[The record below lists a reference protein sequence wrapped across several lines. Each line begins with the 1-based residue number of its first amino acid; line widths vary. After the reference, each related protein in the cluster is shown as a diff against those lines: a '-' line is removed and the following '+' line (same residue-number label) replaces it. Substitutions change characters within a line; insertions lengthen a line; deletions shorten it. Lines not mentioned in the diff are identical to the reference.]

1 MSAPTVLPLILAAS
15 LGALGYAVVYH
26 LVAGLKQPRSR
37 QHLMLSMVALF
48 SSGFALTK
56 LLMLQTDQLADI
68 VLLNQLGLAVLVPIY
83 PLLLAFFLAMA
94 GRTTRLLWPAAAV
107 GLCLWIGNL
116 MLPYG
121 LQFATLQ
128 GVGEYRLPWGE
139 RLATIEGTTNP
150 WFALGLAWAL
160 VLLGACTAI
169 ALQIWRR
176 QRSLANALLLTS
188 MVLLTLSSLAG
199 GLGRLGI
206 LPLPQLGLYGLLAVN
221 MMLSTIFI
229 HDERRQRQREADSR
243 AAANLRL
250 AALFN
255 SAPDG
260 ILIVDREGRIRAA
273 NPACEGLFGLSP
285 ARLYEASVDNLV
297 PDNVATHHA
306 ALRARFHESPRIRAH
321 GDSSMLM
328 AKRADGRILPV
339 DIALAP
345 LEWDDRPCTV
355 AFVRDVS
362 ELTHTLERLRWLARH
377 DELTGLPNLN
387 TLAEQIEQ
395 HVHAARPFALALL
408 GLDHLGRIN
417 DVVGYASGNE
427 VLRVISARVAALPGP
442 VTATAR
448 FEGDKFALLLED
460 VPDLQNRL
468 RALMQLIGGPVQ
480 LADGVKLDVSL
491 TAGYARHSEP
501 SVDGHRLPQQAATAL
516 LFAKR
521 EARRGVLEYQ
531 PEQLEHD
538 RRWLLLAS
546 RMPAALAAGEFTLA
560 FQPRLRLR
568 DQRCEGFEVLLR
580 WNSPEGPV
588 SPAEFIR
595 VAEESG
601 FILELGGWVMAEAI
615 RQAAVWQEHELDFGR
630 IAINLSTRQLL
641 DRELPTAVRNQLI
654 REGLPAYRVEFEV
667 TETAAMEN
675 VAMARPQLDA
685 LAELGTR
692 LAMDDF
698 GTGYSSLSYLQTLPF
713 SIIKVDLSFTRRL
726 GTRDGDT
733 LMRSL
738 LGLIKGL
745 DRHAV
750 AEGIETT
757 AQLEWLRDAG
767 FDEAQGYLLGR
778 PMPAAQAEAWLR
790 SHVTHAAV

>member
-1 MSAPTVLPLILAAS
+1 MTAPTVLPLILAAS

-26 LVAGLKQPRSR
+26 LVAGLKHPRSR
-37 QHLMLSMVALF
+37 QHLILSMVALF

-56 LLMLQTDQLADI
+56 LIMLQTQHLEDI
-68 VLLNQLGLAVLVPIY
+68 ATLNQIGLAFLVPIY
-83 PLLLAFFLAMA
+83 PLLLSFFLAMA
-94 GRTTRLLWPAAAV
+94 NRETPWLWPSVAV
-107 GLCLWIGNL
+107 GVALWIGNAL
-116 MLPYG
+116 QPLG
-121 LQFATLQ
+121 LQFETVS

-139 RLATIEGTTNP
+139 RVSTIEGTANP
-150 WFALGLAWAL
+150 WFALGLAWAML
-160 VLLGACTAI
+160 LLGACTA
-169 ALQIWRR
+169 LTVQIWR
-176 QRSLANALLLTS
+176 QHRSVANALLLS
-188 MVLLTLSSLAG
+188 MIALALSSLAG
-199 GLGRLGI
+199 GLGRLGV

-243 AAANLRL
+243 AAANSRL

-255 SAPDG
+255 AAPDG

-273 NPACEGLFGLSP
+273 NPSCQSLFGLSP
-285 ARLYEASVDNLV
+285 SELCRTSVDSLV
-297 PDNVATHHA
+297 PDDVTARHA
-306 ALRARFHESPRIRAH
+306 GLRARFHASPRIRAH
-321 GDSSMLM
+321 GDGSMLM

-345 LEWDDRPCTV
+345 LEWEDAPCTV

-395 HVHAARPFALALL
+395 HVQAARPFALALL

-427 VLRVISARVAALPGP
+427 VLRVISGRVAALSGP

-460 VPDLQNRL
+460 GADLQNRL

-491 TAGYARHSEP
+491 TAGYARHAEP
-501 SVDGHRLPQQAATAL
+501 SVDGHRLLQQAATAL

-521 EARRGVLEYQ
+521 EARRGALEYQ

-546 RMPAALAAGEFTLA
+546 RMPAALAAGEFALA

-580 WNSPEGPV
+580 WNSPDGPI

-615 RQAAVWQEHELDFGR
+615 RQAAAWQDHELDFGR

-641 DRELPTAVRNQLI
+641 DRELPNAVRSQLA

-790 SHVTHAAV
+790 SHVANAAV